1 MFDWSA
7 EQRALRKGL
16 ECLGDELS
24 DGHLAREADMRFPE
38 GPWKV
43 LRGSGLFGLPFGA
56 RWGGSGQDLLT
67 TMYVLEGLGLVCR
80 DPGLN
85 FSAVTHMVSTGVPIQ
100 RFGSRRIKDVHLPG
114 VVEGRTIGAHAISE
128 SEAGSDAL
136 AMTTRA
142 VPDGDGYVISG
153 AKAFVTNG
161 PVADQFVVY
170 ARMGSGGGPLGLT
183 AFLVGARTP
192 GLRVGPPME
201 KMGLRTSP
209 LSELTLDRCWVSR
222 ENVIGRPG
230 AGFLILDHV
239 MRWEVLCSFVTTV
252 GEMQHR
258 LDRCVEYTRTRSQF
272 GAPIGSFQAVS
283 HKIVDMRIG
292 VDTARQWLYRTAERM
307 TRGEDVTADVAMA
320 KLVTSENNISSAL
333 AAVQIFGGNGYLSES
348 GLEKDVRAAVA
359 GTIYSGTTEIQRCR
373 VAAVLGLHGG
383 MGGRGLR
390 ESGRERREPGSGTGH
405 EPA

>member
-1 MFDWSA
+1 MFEWSA
-7 EQRALRKGL
+7 DQRSLREEL
-16 ECLGDELS
+16 ERRGGELS
-24 DGHLAREADMRFPE
+24 DGHLERESDMRFPE

-43 LRGSGLFGLPFGA
+43 LQRSGLFGLPFGK

-67 TMYVLEGLGLVCR
+67 TMYVLEGLGRVCR
-80 DPGLN
+80 DSGLN

-100 RFGSRRIKDVHLPG
+100 RFGSRRLKDTHLPG

-128 SEAGSDAL
+128 PEAGSDAL

-142 VPDGDGYVISG
+142 VSDEDGYVISG
-153 AKAFVTNG
+153 TKAFVTNG
-161 PVADQFVVY
+161 PVADRFVVY
-170 ARMGSGGGPLGLT
+170 ARTGTGSGPLGLT

-209 LSELTLDRCWVSR
+209 LSELTLDGCRVSR
-222 ENVIGRPG
+222 EDVIGRPG

-258 LDRCVEYTRTRSQF
+258 LDRCVEYARTRRQF
-272 GAPIGSFQAVS
+272 GAPIGSFQALS
-283 HKIVDMRIG
+283 HKVVDMRIG
-292 VDTARQWLYRTAERM
+292 VDTARQWVYGAAERM
-307 TRGEDVTADVAMA
+307 VRGEDVTADVAMA
-320 KLVTSENNISSAL
+320 KLVTSENNVSSAL
-333 AAVQIFGGNGYLSES
+333 AAVQIFGGNGYLSEF

-359 GTIYSGTTEIQRCR
+359 GTIYSGTTEVQRNR
-373 VAAVLGLHGG
+373 VAAALGLHGG
-383 MGGRGLR
+383 MGGRGQ
-390 ESGRERREPGSGTGH
+390 REPGPGTGGGRT
-405 EPA
+405 